1 MHFRRSKT
9 SQISV
14 KQGTAVPCFYF
25 CFTSS
30 TNYLAK
36 AFVAENSLKTPLVVV
51 AKEQSAG
58 RGRYDRTFLSPKGGV
73 YMTYVAPAGEDFLS
87 WSLYGAVAVVRV
99 LSTRGVNKDR
109 LGVKWPN
116 DVNLDGKK
124 VCGILPESVVNG
136 DRFVLLGIGVNVNT
150 KGDDLAPIKDIAT
163 SVYEATGKKHS
174 IAKVTKLLTKEL
186 YSLTNNED
194 KDAVL
199 DEYKSYLETL
209 GREICTADGV
219 KGVAVGITC
228 DGALVVECNGQTKQ
242 INWGE
247 VCYVK

>member
-1 MHFRRSKT
+1 M
-9 SQISV
+9 
-14 KQGTAVPCFYF
+14 PCFYF
-25 CFTSS
+25 YFTSS

-99 LSTRGVNKDR
+99 LSTLGVNKDR

-150 KGDDLAPIKDIAT
+150 KGDDLAPVKDIAT
-163 SVYEATGKKHS
+163 SVYEATGKKTFNCEGDQTPHQGVVFPH
-174 IAKVTKLLTKEL
+174 KQRGQ
-186 YSLTNNED
+186 
-194 KDAVL
+194 
-199 DEYKSYLETL
+199 
-209 GREICTADGV
+209 GRSP
-219 KGVAVGITC
+219 
-228 DGALVVECNGQTKQ
+228 
-242 INWGE
+242 
-247 VCYVK
+247 